1 VDIFKSLLSNKA
13 LIGSLLSWFIAQFL
27 KIIIEILKRNKLST
41 KDFIL
46 KALFSTGGM
55 PSSHSAT
62 ITSIAV
68 SIGIQDG
75 VSSPL
80 FALAVVLVIV
90 IIRDATGVRL
100 SSGRQAEAIN
110 QLLELHYKELNIQY
124 KKVKEVKGHT
134 PLETFVGAIVGI
146 LVTFG
151 IYFID

>member
-1 VDIFKSLLSNKA
+1 
-13 LIGSLLSWFIAQFL
+13 
-27 KIIIEILKRNKLST
+27 
-41 KDFIL
+41 
-46 KALFSTGGM
+46 
-55 PSSHSAT
+55 
-62 ITSIAV
+62 
-68 SIGIQDG
+68 
-75 VSSPL
+75 
-80 FALAVVLVIV
+80 
-90 IIRDATGVRL
+90 L